1 MDRRGLLAALAASGG
16 AAVAGCAGADGSYE
30 FDATP
35 ARVPE
40 RAYADTGYVGAA
52 PEPFTAEREFDI
64 AGVNARVSATT
75 WTARYANEAVGSV
88 LFVASTPDASVGG
101 QSVNPLARADDDE
114 LLRRLLERVDRGG
127 GADVQTDDIEVRG
140 EETLTVLGEA
150 VSVSVFE
157 TTVSAAAE
165 TGGARAADP
174 ETVPVFVYVGTVSH
188 DEDVIA
194 LVGVHPTESD
204 ESGALFSMMERTEH

>member
-1 MDRRGLLAALAASGG
+1 MDRRGLLAALAASGA
-16 AAVAGCAGADGSYE
+16 AAVAGCAGDDGSYE

-40 RAYADTGYVGAA
+40 RAYADTGYVGAE
-52 PEPFTAEREFDI
+52 PEPFTIEQDFDI
-64 AGVNARVSATT
+64 ASVNARVSATT

-101 QSVNPLARADDDE
+101 RSVNPLAQADDDE
-114 LLRRLLERVDRGG
+114 LLRQLLEQVDQG
-127 GADVQTDDIEVRG
+127 GADVQTDDIEARG
-140 EETLTVLGEA
+140 EEMLTVLGEA
-150 VSVSVFE
+150 VSGSVFE
-157 TTVSAAAE
+157 TTVSAEAE
-165 TGGARAADP
+165 TDGTRADEP
-174 ETVPVFVYVGTVSH
+174 EAVPVLVYVGTVSH

-204 ESGALFSMMERTEH
+204 ESGTLFSMMERTEH